1 MAGVDNDPSSAEGK
15 LAPGATS
22 DFPVPLP
29 PLPFR
34 LPAEEP
40 PLGVPDDEAADF
52 MERRKLAHR
61 LAELSGEHLQV
72 WGKCG
77 GCEAPTGACVGGGT
91 CHHIVLLPIL
101 IPTLILPC
109 PVHPGHRA
117 AP

>member
-22 DFPVPLP
+22 DYPVPLP

-40 PLGVPDDEAADF
+40 QLGVPDDEAADF

-72 WGKCG
+72 WESVKDWGALAP
-77 GCEAPTGACVGGGT
+77 EAFRHGW
-91 CHHIVLLPIL
+91 L
-101 IPTLILPC
+101 IYFPFGR
-109 PVHPGHRA
+109 VA
-117 AP
+117 A